1 MYSIIKNSIHYSQL
15 KAILSDL
22 IKLLL
27 IYIGIHIIQNQMSK
41 KSINKK
47 KIIIYTTKTCGYCY
61 LAKKLLK
68 KYSLKYKEID
78 VSNNNIVI
86 NEMIR
91 KSSGIKT
98 VPQIFFNN
106 KHIGGFYELNQ
117 LHLNG
122 NLTKSL

>member
-1 MYSIIKNSIHYSQL
+1 
-15 KAILSDL
+15 
-22 IKLLL
+22 
-27 IYIGIHIIQNQMSK
+27 MSN
-41 KSINKK
+41 KSINVT

-61 LAKKLLK
+61 LAKNLLK
-68 KYSLKYKEID
+68 KYSLKYTEID
-78 VSNNNIVI
+78 VSNNIMK

-106 KHIGGFYELNQ
+106 NHIGGFYELNQ

-122 NLTKSL
+122 SLTKNL